1 MSILPKTCLAQQR
14 RTTPNL
20 PHNTPLVAA
29 ARRPDASRPELAR
42 VSRPNFRCDA
52 LVRSARGEG
61 KDITVTA
68 ESGDVTLEG
77 TVHFPY
83 ERRQASAAA
92 WSAPGVTGL
101 RNRLVVI

>member
-1 MSILPKTCLAQQR
+1 
-14 RTTPNL
+14 
-20 PHNTPLVAA
+20 
-29 ARRPDASRPELAR
+29 
-42 VSRPNFRCDA
+42 
-52 LVRSARGEG
+52 VRSARGEG